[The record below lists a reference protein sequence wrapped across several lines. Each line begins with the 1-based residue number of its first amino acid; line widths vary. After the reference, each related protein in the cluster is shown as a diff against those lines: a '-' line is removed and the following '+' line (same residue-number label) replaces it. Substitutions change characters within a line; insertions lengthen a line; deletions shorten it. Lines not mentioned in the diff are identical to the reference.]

1 MIKTIKS
8 KSALNRK
15 ALANGATVKSKSGAT
30 FNAGAKKRSVVAKKT
45 VAKRVIEKPDNS
57 IVITAAVEKQTA
69 QLMMALE
76 KLTIQMAEI
85 KSQYKE
91 PITAWDFKIIHN
103 DDGTTDIQARVPDL
117 AISRVIN

>member
-15 ALANGATVKSKSGAT
+15 ALESGATVKSKSGAT
-30 FNAGAKKRSVVAKKT
+30 FNAGAKKRSVVAKKKVT
-45 VAKRVIEKPDNS
+45 KQAAEKQDNS
-57 IVITAAVEKQTA
+57 IAVTAVVEKQTA

-91 PITAWDFKIIHN
+91 PITAWDFKVKKN
-103 DDGTTDIQARVPDL
+103 DDGTIDIKARVPNMTV
-117 AISRVIN
+117 SRVIN